1 MRGKEEEVASD
12 DGTALVDATDEAS
25 AVGEAETGRPADATS
40 PLSTRSR
47 IFATMLAG
55 LARRYKW
62 EYRDQ
67 PGSNDLCIVFSSTA
81 RRFALQGQRWPGNV
95 LFLVDRDDAYFV
107 IGAGRSADLLGAA
120 IDEAGIDR
128 VLMFGSS
135 KAGFGAVLWT
145 ALCARRF
152 PARTFRCVAFS
163 PQTKLFPFNGE
174 LDFPSYRLLWR
185 RAEADPR
192 VMSALRAYGDLRIA
206 QTARNALITFVYGE
220 RNLVDRREAGRL
232 FAPHF
237 RKYPVPIR
245 FHGSMIPF
253 TVRHLDEE
261 ALAKWLRNLY
271 SRADEDADLRGIL
284 PSDPDELIA
293 EFKSMRWIPSLPQF
307 VQECL
312 DLGAHP

>member
-1 MRGKEEEVASD
+1 MRGEEEEVASEDAIALADAAD
-12 DGTALVDATDEAS
+12 DADPA
-25 AVGEAETGRPADATS
+25 AETAERADVPPPS
-40 PLSTRSR
+40 VRGQ
-47 IFATMLAG
+47 IFAAGLAG
-55 LARRYKW
+55 FARRYKW

-67 PGSNDLCIVFSSTA
+67 PGSDDLCIVFSPTA
-81 RRFALQGQRWPGNV
+81 RRFALMRQPWTTNV

-107 IGAGRSADLLGAA
+107 IGAGRSCDLLGAA
-120 IDEAGIDR
+120 IEAAGLDR

-163 PQTKLFPFNGE
+163 PQTRLFPFNDE
-174 LDFPSYRLLWR
+174 LDFPSYRSLWR

-271 SRADEDADLRGIL
+271 GRADEDADLRGIL
-284 PSDPDELIA
+284 PPDPDELIA
-293 EFKSMRWIPSLPQF
+293 EFKAMRWIPSLPQF
-307 VQECL
+307 VLECL
-312 DLGAHP
+312 NLGVQP